1 MSRIKY
7 TRDELLSLYREDY
20 PIPEGMV
27 QNPPIFVKNA
37 LYPKIL
43 NHKTG
48 QYYSNKGTKN
58 PKFKKDISQP
68 KKSDESAPKPLPK
81 VVKPVTTPQAWYYID
96 PSGTIQGPF
105 PSPTLRGWWEK
116 SLFPKD
122 IQISVRNDRDSFK
135 QINEYFPDLE
145 LAFTYNPLLFPFL
158 GNPEYN
164 EEDPLHVIFK
174 NFQDNMLH

>member
-1 MSRIKY
+1 MSRIKF
-7 TRDELLSLYREDY
+7 TREQLLSLYRDNY

-27 QNPPIFVKNA
+27 QNQPTFIKQT

-43 NHKTG
+43 RRQTS
-48 QYYSNKGTKN
+48 QYYPSKISKS
-58 PKFKKDISQP
+58 KVKKDISQP
-68 KKSDESAPKPLPK
+68 KKEEPGQKPI
-81 VVKPVTTPQAWYYID
+81 PVATPVMTPQAWFYID

-105 PSPTLRGWWEK
+105 QSPQLRGWWEK
-116 SLFPKD
+116 NLFPKN
-122 IQISVRNDRDSFK
+122 IQISVKNERETFK
-135 QINEYFPDLE
+135 EISEYFPDLS

-164 EEDPLHVIFK
+164 EKDPLHVIFK